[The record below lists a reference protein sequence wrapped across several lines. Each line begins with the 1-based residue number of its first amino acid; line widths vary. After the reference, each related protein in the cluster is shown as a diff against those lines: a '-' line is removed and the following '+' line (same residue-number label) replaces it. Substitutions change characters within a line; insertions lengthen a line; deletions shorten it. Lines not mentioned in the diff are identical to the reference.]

1 MDEAIKK
8 WFMDTAT
15 KKWKDYK
22 TNLKKKFF
30 DVDEQMKGR
39 LKNKL
44 NDDDI
49 NDLIEL

>member
-1 MDEAIKK
+1 
-8 WFMDTAT
+8 MDTAA

-30 DVDEQMKGR
+30 DEALTDEQLKER
-39 LKNKL
+39 LQNKL